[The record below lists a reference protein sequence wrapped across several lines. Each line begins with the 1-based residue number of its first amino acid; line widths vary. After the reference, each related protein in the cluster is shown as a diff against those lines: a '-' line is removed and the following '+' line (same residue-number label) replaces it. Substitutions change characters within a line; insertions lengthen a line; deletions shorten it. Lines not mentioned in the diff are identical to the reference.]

1 MGEGPDGPAAPL
13 KEEIVKKAALVAV
26 FAIAGLVAG
35 PAAAQAKVIDG
46 DCPDEPDS
54 SQPFIAYGD
63 DDSYFLAPS
72 GDFEA
77 AAPGWTLAGGAALV
91 GSPAGT
97 GTAVSLPP
105 GATAISPPI
114 CVTRNH
120 VSARL
125 FGQAFQGPRRD
136 RARISVDVAGPTGLV
151 TADRNIRVEDSWQ
164 PTRQFRLGASFFD
177 LDPVTGT
184 TEIRMRF
191 VTDGPATAVLDDLW
205 VDPKARD

>member
-1 MGEGPDGPAAPL
+1 MGLPPP
-13 KEEIVKKAALVAV
+13 EEEPVKKALVAA
-26 FAIAGLVAG
+26 FAIAGLVAA
-35 PAAAQAKVIDG
+35 PTAAQAKVLDG
-46 DCPDEPDS
+46 SCPDEPPS
-54 SQPFIAYGD
+54 SQPFLAYGD

-77 AAPGWTLAGGAALV
+77 GAPGWTLSGGAALV
-91 GSPAGT
+91 DSPNGT
-97 GTAVSLPP
+97 GTALSLPP
-105 GATAISPPI
+105 DATAISPPI

-125 FGQAFQGPRRD
+125 FGQAFEGPRRD

-164 PTRQFRLGASFFD
+164 PTRRFRLGATFFD

-184 TEIRMRF
+184 TEIRMEF

>member
-1 MGEGPDGPAAPL
+1 
-13 KEEIVKKAALVAV
+13 VKKALVAA
-26 FAIAGLVAG
+26 FAVAGLVAG
-35 PAAAQAKVIDG
+35 PSAAQAAPLDG
-46 DCPDEPDS
+46 TCPDQPPL
-54 SQPFIAYGD
+54 SQPFLAFGD

-77 AAPGWTLAGGAALV
+77 GAPGWTLDGGAALV
-91 GSPAGT
+91 DSPAGT
-97 GTAVSLPP
+97 GTALSLPP
-105 GATAISPPI
+105 GATAVSPPV

-125 FGQAFQGPRRD
+125 FGQAFDGPRRD
-136 RARISVDVAGPTGLV
+136 RARISVDVAGATGV
-151 TADRNIRVEDSWQ
+151 ITADKNIRVLDTWV

-191 VTDGPATAVLDDLW
+191 VTDGPATAVLDGLW
-205 VDPKARD
+205 VDPKARN

>member
-1 MGEGPDGPAAPL
+1 
-13 KEEIVKKAALVAV
+13 VKKALVAV
-26 FAIAGLVAG
+26 FAVAGLIAG
-35 PAAAQAKVIDG
+35 PSAAQASPLDG
-46 DCPDEPDS
+46 SCPEEPPT
-54 SQPFIAYGD
+54 SQPFLAYGD

-72 GDFEA
+72 GDFES

-91 GSPAGT
+91 ASPAGT
-97 GTAVSLPP
+97 GTALSLPP
-105 GATAISPPI
+105 GATAISPPV
-114 CVTRNH
+114 CVTRSH

-125 FGQAFQGPRRD
+125 FGQASDGPRRD
-136 RARISVDVAGPTGLV
+136 RARISVDVAGPTGSI
-151 TADRNIRVEDSWQ
+151 TADKNIRVEESWQ

-205 VDPKARD
+205 IDPKARN